1 MIIINHFYYLY
12 VYVCADIKKKFCCF
26 PIKRYCGIDFI
37 KNPSPHLKFCKKS

>member
-26 PIKRYCGIDFI
+26 PMPLWLINPNRRFFI
-37 KNPSPHLKFCKKS
+37 MRP